1 MAKSSDGAIAP
12 ELGMEDSD
20 RNNIKKENND
30 GERATGGGRGRRAA
44 EGATGGVQ
52 PATNSANNEKKVNEV
67 RDEVERAAR
76 DQVGTEKRA
85 GRAEPDGVQVH
96 KASTGDCEDPADNRR
111 HGHKSGLLLGTIRG
125 TSTGR

>member
-30 GERATGGGRGRRAA
+30 GERATGGGQGRRAA

-52 PATNSANNEKKVNEV
+52 PATNSVNNEKKVNET
-67 RDEVERAAR
+67 RDEVERVYYSAR
-76 DQVGTEKRA
+76 PGRNREEGRQ
-85 GRAEPDGVQVH
+85 GRA
-96 KASTGDCEDPADNRR
+96 
-111 HGHKSGLLLGTIRG
+111 
-125 TSTGR
+125 